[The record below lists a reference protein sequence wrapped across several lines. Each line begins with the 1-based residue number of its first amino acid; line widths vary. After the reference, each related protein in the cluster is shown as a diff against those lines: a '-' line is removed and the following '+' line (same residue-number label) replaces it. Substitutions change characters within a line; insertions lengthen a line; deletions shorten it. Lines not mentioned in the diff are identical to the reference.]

1 MDRAFTP
8 VLSKRKHRWY
18 FVAMSPNILI
28 RHVPDELHATLT
40 RRAKAEGQSLQEYV
54 MGVLSASADRMTNA
68 EIRARLDQH
77 LASMP
82 PTSLTSEDIVDFIR
96 QGRDREDQW

>member
-1 MDRAFTP
+1 
-8 VLSKRKHRWY
+8 
-18 FVAMSPNILI
+18 
-28 RHVPDELHATLT
+28 
-40 RRAKAEGQSLQEYV
+40 

-68 EIRARLDQH
+68 EIRARLDEH

-96 QGRDREDQW
+96 EGRDREDQW